1 MAGTP
6 PLRVKSTDS
15 SGEERV
21 SRRDSRPTSSVGNSR
36 TTVVVVVVVVVVV
49 AVVVVA
55 ADRFTRRNSTRTSI
69 AKSWRDF

>member
-36 TTVVVVVVVVVVV
+36 TTVVVVVVVVVV